1 MPLVTADN
9 LVKQFNGLTA
19 VGGVSFTIEEG
30 QIFGFLGPNGAGK
43 STTISM
49 LSTYLMPSSGDAV
62 VDGFSV
68 TRQAGKVKGIIG
80 VVPQDIAL
88 YPTLTAIQNLRFYGK
103 MYGLGGGLL
112 DRRCRELLELVELWD
127 RRDSRVDQFSGGMKR
142 RVNMAAGLL
151 HSPRFLLLDEP
162 TVGVDPQSREHIFDT
177 IMQIRRSGT
186 TILYTSHY
194 MEEVELLCD
203 YIAIMDKGRLVAS
216 GTLKQ
221 LLSMLGE
228 GGVIELEIS
237 PPGCPRGLEEQ
248 LGGLKGVTSVRHQ
261 DGRLVISSENS
272 AHSLPPVLRSLEET
286 GCKVDHLEIYKPNLE
301 KLFIHLTGKELRE

>member
-1 MPLVTADN
+1 M
-9 LVKQFNGLTA
+9 
-19 VGGVSFTIEEG
+19 
-30 QIFGFLGPNGAGK
+30 
-43 STTISM
+43 
-49 LSTYLMPSSGDAV
+49 
-62 VDGFSV
+62 
-68 TRQAGKVKGIIG
+68 
-80 VVPQDIAL
+80 VPQDIAL

-103 MYGLGGGLL
+103 MYGMSGEQL
-112 DRRCRELLELVELWD
+112 DRRCRELLELAELWD

-142 RVNMAAGLL
+142 RINMAAGLL

-177 IMQIRRSGT
+177 IMKIREAGT
-186 TILYTSHY
+186 AILYTSHY

-203 YIAIMDKGRLVAS
+203 YIAIMDKGKLVAS

-221 LLSMLGE
+221 LLAILGQ

-237 PPGCPRGLEEQ
+237 PAGCQRGLEEQ

-286 GCKVDHLEIYKPNLE
+286 GCQVDHLEIYKPNLE